1 MAQTGDTSAAASALD
16 HATRAVAIDPNNP
29 DTQFALALAS
39 AANTR
44 YDAAITASERGR
56 TLDATPKDISVYEI
70 ASRSYLR
77 LGKSADAERWA
88 RDGLGI
94 TGVSGKA
101 AVPIR
106 LVLAQ
111 ALVNLGRTA
120 EAREQLS
127 LVIAVDPTNAE
138 AARIVAEMNAPRP

>member
-1 MAQTGDTSAAASALD
+1 M
-16 HATRAVAIDPNNP
+16 
-29 DTQFALALAS
+29 
-39 AANTR
+39 
-44 YDAAITASERGR
+44 
-56 TLDATPKDISVYEI
+56 
-70 ASRSYLR
+70 
-77 LGKSADAERWA
+77 
-88 RDGLGI
+88 
-94 TGVSGKA
+94 
-101 AVPIR
+101 PIR